1 MIPNIANFGDID
13 NHLRNIDKNNYLSSL
28 RLSVICMD
36 NITAVKNL
44 KIGIMKDLHKHG
56 LITQKQMEL
65 AIVRIN
71 RYGSEGLSS
80 IAQKMQ
86 NA

>member
-1 MIPNIANFGDID
+1 
-13 NHLRNIDKNNYLSSL
+13 
-28 RLSVICMD
+28 MD